1 MTFKQYRMTEEEYTH
16 ERDYWIDRLSH
27 IPRRKHFPRCVR
39 YCLTHIA
46 KIEAEYNGTDY
57 NEEMKKLNQIWI

>member
-1 MTFKQYRMTEEEYTH
+1 MTEEEYTH

-46 KIEAEYNGTDY
+46 KIEAEYSGKDV
-57 NEEMKKLNQIWI
+57 NEELSILKEIWT

>member
-1 MTFKQYRMTEEEYTH
+1 MTEEEYTH

-39 YCLTHIA
+39 YCLVQLA
-46 KIEAEYNGTDY
+46 KLEASYFGSDEKEKFMEIKEKFLDT
-57 NEEMKKLNQIWI
+57 

>member
-1 MTFKQYRMTEEEYTH
+1 MTEEEYTH
-16 ERDYWIDRLSH
+16 ERDYWKGRLSH

-46 KIEAEYNGTDY
+46 KIEASYFGSDEKEKFLEIKEKFMG
-57 NEEMKKLNQIWI
+57 I

>member
-46 KIEAEYNGTDY
+46 KIEAEYRGKDV
-57 NEEMKKLNQIWI
+57 NEELSILKEIWT